1 MINIVLYEPEIP
13 QNTGNIMR
21 TCVAT
26 NSKLHLIKPLG
37 FKLDDNHMR
46 RCAVNYL
53 ENLNYEVYEN
63 WDDFKD
69 KNKGTYY
76 YLTRYGKKPH
86 TSFDYSNNKENIYL
100 IFGKE
105 STGIPKEILK
115 DDLKHCMRIPMTDKV
130 RALNVSNSVAIMVYE
145 VLRQQNFN
153 DLSFTEPFKGVDYL
167 EKWWYNPLRIGCD
180 IIKKYILLLIM
191 LVVLSPIRTKAIHEV
206 IDSRCTDELKIS
218 LREEAS
224 LLT

>member
-1 MINIVLYEPEIP
+1 MINVVLYEPEIP

-37 FKLDDNHMR
+37 FKLNNKHMK

-63 WDDFKD
+63 FEDFKS
-69 KNKGTYY
+69 KNKGVYY
-76 YLTRYGKKPH
+76 YLTRYGKKDH
-86 TSFDYSNNKENIYL
+86 TSFNYNTDENIYL

-115 DDLKHCMRIPMTDKV
+115 SDLDHCMRIPMTDKV

-153 DLSFTEPFKGVDYL
+153 NLLKTEPFKGENYL
-167 EKWWYNPLRIGCD
+167 EN
-180 IIKKYILLLIM
+180 
-191 LVVLSPIRTKAIHEV
+191 
-206 IDSRCTDELKIS
+206 
-218 LREEAS
+218 
-224 LLT
+224 

>member
-1 MINIVLYEPEIP
+1 MINVVLYEPEIP
-13 QNTGNIMR
+13 QNTCNIMR

-37 FKLDDNHMR
+37 FKLDDKHMK

-63 WDDFKD
+63 FEDFKS
-69 KNKGTYY
+69 KNKGVYY
-76 YLTRYGKKPH
+76 YLTRYGKKDH
-86 TSFDYSNNKENIYL
+86 TSFNYNTDENIYL

-115 DDLKHCMRIPMTDKV
+115 SDLDHCMRIPMTDKV

-153 DLSFTEPFKGVDYL
+153 NLLKTEPFKGENYL
-167 EKWWYNPLRIGCD
+167 EN
-180 IIKKYILLLIM
+180 
-191 LVVLSPIRTKAIHEV
+191 
-206 IDSRCTDELKIS
+206 
-218 LREEAS
+218 
-224 LLT
+224 

>member
-1 MINIVLYEPEIP
+1 MKMINVVLYEPEIP

-37 FKLDDNHMR
+37 FKLDDKHMK

-63 WDDFKD
+63 FEDFKS
-69 KNKGTYY
+69 KNKGVYY
-76 YLTRYGKKPH
+76 YLTRYGKKDH
-86 TSFDYSNNKENIYL
+86 TSFNYNSDENIYL

-115 DDLKHCMRIPMTDKV
+115 SDLDHCMRIPMTDKV

-153 DLSFTEPFKGVDYL
+153 NLLKTEPFKGENYL
-167 EKWWYNPLRIGCD
+167 EN
-180 IIKKYILLLIM
+180 
-191 LVVLSPIRTKAIHEV
+191 
-206 IDSRCTDELKIS
+206 
-218 LREEAS
+218 
-224 LLT
+224 

>member
-1 MINIVLYEPEIP
+1 MINVVLYEPEIP

-37 FKLDDNHMR
+37 FKLDDKHIK

-53 ENLNYEVYEN
+53 KNLNYEVYEN
-63 WDDFKD
+63 FEDFKS
-69 KNKGTYY
+69 KNKGVYY
-76 YLTRYGKKPH
+76 YLTRYGKKDH
-86 TSFDYSNNKENIYL
+86 TSFNYNTDENIYL

-115 DDLKHCMRIPMTDKV
+115 SDLDHCMRIPMTDKV

-153 DLSFTEPFKGVDYL
+153 NLLKTEPFKGENYL
-167 EKWWYNPLRIGCD
+167 EN
-180 IIKKYILLLIM
+180 
-191 LVVLSPIRTKAIHEV
+191 
-206 IDSRCTDELKIS
+206 
-218 LREEAS
+218 
-224 LLT
+224 